1 MKTAFDRAVHFLA
14 LWRVYHVL
22 RWFEGP
28 SIKQTI
34 VASDLLHRIRPIFGA
49 IA

>member
-1 MKTAFDRAVHFLA
+1 MKTAFDHAVHFLA

-22 RWFEGP
+22 GWFEGP
-28 SIKQTI
+28 SII
-34 VASDLLHRIRPIFGA
+34 VASDLFHRIRPIFGA